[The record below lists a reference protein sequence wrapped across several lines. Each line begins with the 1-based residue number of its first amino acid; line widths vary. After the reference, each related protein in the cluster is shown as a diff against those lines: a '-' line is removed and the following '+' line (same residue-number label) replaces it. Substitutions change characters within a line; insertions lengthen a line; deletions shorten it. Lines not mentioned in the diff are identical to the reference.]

1 MKDETRRKIDKAVK
15 ISLIVAGLLL
25 ICNDVYWRWHGGSGT
40 QANNAVNRT
49 VESIQKSNKSAGSE
63 IESSRRE
70 IETAEKH
77 VNRTADA
84 IKRSEETARSNA
96 RSTDELQTLIS
107 ECKGIV
113 EAQRG
118 IIRDIDRANGIRP
131 EENEQN

>member
-40 QANNAVNRT
+40 QADNNVNRT
-49 VESIQKSNKSAGSE
+49 MESIQKSNESAGSE
-63 IESSRRE
+63 IESGRRE
-70 IETAEKH
+70 IETAEEH

-84 IKRSEETARSNA
+84 IKRSEEAAYSNA
-96 RSTDELQTLIS
+96 RSTDELQALIS

-118 IIRDIDRANGIRP
+118 IIRDVEAANGIGTP
-131 EENEQN
+131 EGKEG

>member
-40 QANNAVNRT
+40 QANNAFNRT

-63 IESSRRE
+63 IESAGIS
-70 IETAEKH
+70 INNAEGH
-77 VNRTADA
+77 VERAADA
-84 IKRSEETARSNA
+84 ISRSEDAATRSATGIDNI
-96 RSTDELQTLIS
+96 QTLVS

-113 EAQRG
+113 EAQREL
-118 IIRDIDRANGIRP
+118 IREVEAANGIGTP
-131 EENEQN
+131 EGKEG

>member
-25 ICNDVYWRWHGGSGT
+25 ICNDVYWRWHGESGT
-40 QANNAVNRT
+40 PADNDVNRT
-49 VESIQKSNKSAGSE
+49 VESIQRANESARSKV
-63 IESSRRE
+63 ESGRRE
-70 IETAEKH
+70 IEAAEEH

-84 IKRSEETARSNA
+84 IKRSEEAAHSNA
-96 RSTDELQTLIS
+96 RSADELQTLIS

-118 IIRDIDRANGIRP
+118 IIRDVDRANGIRP
-131 EENEQN
+131 KAGEQN